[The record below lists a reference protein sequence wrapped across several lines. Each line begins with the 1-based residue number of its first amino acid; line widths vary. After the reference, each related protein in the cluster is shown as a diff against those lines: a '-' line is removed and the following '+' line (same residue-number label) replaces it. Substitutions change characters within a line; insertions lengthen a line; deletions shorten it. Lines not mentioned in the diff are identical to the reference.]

1 MIYTVLISL
10 ILIASVLLILVV
22 LVQNSKGGMSDQFTG
37 ATSQIGA
44 KNSTELIEKI
54 TWVLAS
60 VVLIGSLMVNILAD
74 KNDGKKDFLNPSLK
88 KAVEKE
94 ATAPKNTKTEG
105 TKQEGAK
112 SEGKVETKEEPKK

>member
-37 ATSQIGA
+37 GGAQLGA

-60 VVLIGSLMVNILAD
+60 VVLVGSLVINLLVD
-74 KNDGKKDFLNPSLK
+74 KGSNKSDFLNPALK

-94 ATAPKNTKTEG
+94 AVAPKNNKPSETP
-105 TKQEGAK
+105 KQEAK
-112 SEGKVETKEEPKK
+112 PETKEETKK